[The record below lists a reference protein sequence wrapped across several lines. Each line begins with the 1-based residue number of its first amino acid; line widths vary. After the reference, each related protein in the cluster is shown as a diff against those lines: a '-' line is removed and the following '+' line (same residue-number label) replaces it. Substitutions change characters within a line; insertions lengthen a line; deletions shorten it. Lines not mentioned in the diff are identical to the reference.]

1 MKKILGAF
9 LIAIVGLLTLNSC
22 QKDINHAI
30 GTINP
35 YASLYVV
42 KSAYQGSDK
51 QITAADLNGAVKTG
65 GIVISNNS
73 GNNFPAGA
81 LVVQNTT
88 RGFTR
93 GIIIDL
99 GSASIPFA
107 VGDSVNINVVGATL
121 TKVGSS
127 LHLTGIDASSITKIA
142 SNNITVTPKTVALG
156 ELVAN
161 FALYESTLV
170 KVTADT
176 KPLPATGEKYVGN
189 KVLNDG
195 GTNNMNLYTQTTSAF
210 ANNGL
215 PASATYTSIPVYGST
230 TGGYGDVQQ
239 VRLRTIADVENAS
252 GPIYT
257 GFPESFETPDAS
269 VKGSYNMN
277 TADVPDNSI
286 NLKTGNWKLEQAI
299 LGNLNANRDRFNA
312 PGLQCIRMQQSLSV
326 PGYVQMNFDLQ
337 NGASKVTYWQGAYST
352 DVSSTFK
359 LQYSTDSG
367 VTWVDAIASGRT
379 TANIATLTGGSK
391 QETYLFNISGKVRFR
406 IMKLGLGTTS
416 APTILNGRLCIEDI
430 AIYSN

>member
-1 MKKILGAF
+1 MKKILAAF
-9 LIAIVGLLTLNSC
+9 FIATAGLLTLNSC
-22 QKDINHAI
+22 QKDVNHAI

-42 KSAYQGSDK
+42 KSVYQGADVQIKSD
-51 QITAADLNGAVKTG
+51 DLNGAVKTG
-65 GIVISNNS
+65 GVVISNNS
-73 GNNFPAGA
+73 GANFPSGS
-81 LVVQNTT
+81 LVIQNTT

-99 GSASIPFA
+99 GVATIPFA

-127 LHLTGIDASSITKIA
+127 LHLSGVQTSNITKIS
-142 SNNITVTPKTVALG
+142 SNVTITPKTVALG

-170 KVTADT
+170 KITADT
-176 KPLPATGEKYVGN
+176 KPLPVTGEKYVGS

-195 GTNNMNLYTQTTSAF
+195 GTNNMNLYTQTTASF
-210 ANNGL
+210 AGVSL
-215 PASATYTSIPVYGST
+215 PASATYTGIPTYGSA

-239 VRLRTIADVENAS
+239 IRIRTIADVENAS
-252 GPIYT
+252 GPIYA
-257 GFPESFETPDAS
+257 GYPESFETPDAS
-269 VKGSYNMN
+269 VKASYNMN

-326 PGYVQMNFDLQ
+326 PGYVQMNFDLTS
-337 NGASKVTYWQGAYST
+337 GASKVTYWQGAYST

-391 QETYLFNISGKVRFR
+391 QETYLFNITGKVRFR

-416 APTILNGRLCIEDI
+416 VPTLLNGRLCIEDI